1 MTLDNIPPGTA
12 VFVDANI
19 LLYYFTAHPNHGLAA
34 KKLLDRIETKD
45 IEGHSSTHVLGE
57 VVHRL
62 MTIEACTRFNWP
74 AKGLAQRLR
83 RHPTEVQ
90 QLTQH
95 RQAMDEIPL
104 FGLQILAVG
113 VQTVSEAV
121 NLSRQTGLLY
131 ADSLVLAA
139 MRTQNLVHLA
149 SADGDF
155 DRVAGLTRCAPA

>member
-1 MTLDNIPPGTA
+1 
-12 VFVDANI
+12 
-19 LLYYFTAHPNHGLAA
+19 
-34 KKLLDRIETKD
+34 
-45 IEGHSSTHVLGE
+45 
-57 VVHRL
+57 
-62 MTIEACTRFNWP
+62 MTIEACARYNWP
-74 AKGLAQRLR
+74 AKGIAQRLR
-83 RHPTEVQ
+83 RHPAEVQ

-104 FGLQILAVG
+104 FGLQIGTIG

-155 DRVAGLTRCAPA
+155 DRVAGLTRYAPA